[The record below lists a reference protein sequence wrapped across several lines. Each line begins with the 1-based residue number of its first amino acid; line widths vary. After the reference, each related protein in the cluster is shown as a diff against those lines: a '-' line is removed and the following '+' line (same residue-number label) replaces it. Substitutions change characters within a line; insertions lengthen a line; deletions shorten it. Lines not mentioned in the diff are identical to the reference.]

1 MAVTDKDRITCRIY
15 RTIKKEQINPLIGKL
30 LWHRNIRTEE
40 ALRKFLHPTIE
51 DIYDPFLIHDMEKAV
66 ARIQQAVE
74 AGEQILVY
82 GDYDA
87 DGITSTTVMKEAIR

>member
-15 RTIKKEQINPLIGKL
+15 RTIKKEINPLIGQL

-51 DIYDPFLIHDMEKAV
+51 DIYDPFLMHDMEKAV
-66 ARIQQAVE
+66 AASSKPSKRVNKSLSMGIMMQMAS
-74 AGEQILVY
+74 LVP
-82 GDYDA
+82 
-87 DGITSTTVMKEAIR
+87 RL